1 MTRAGVAGRLAGETG
16 LLEPAIGYAL
26 GAVQAVTPDV
36 LSRPTPC
43 RGWDLRMLL
52 RHASESLAALYE
64 GVDAG
69 RVGLRPSADD
79 DAAADPVRAFR
90 ERAGL
95 LLAAWTGAS
104 GPQEVITIADRC
116 MPSGMMA
123 DAGALEIAV
132 HGWDMSRACG
142 HRRPIPGPLA
152 AELLE
157 VARLLVPTTGR
168 HPLFAAPVAV
178 PPMAGPSDRLTAFL
192 GRAPQE

>member
-1 MTRAGVAGRLAGETG
+1 MTRAGATGRLAGETG
-16 LLEPAIGYAL
+16 LLESAIGYAL

-52 RHASESLAALYE
+52 RHASESLAALCE
-64 GVDAG
+64 GAEAG

-79 DAAADPVRAFR
+79 DEAADPVRTFR

-157 VARLLVPTTGR
+157 VARLLVPATGR

-178 PPMAGPSDRLTAFL
+178 APMAGPSDRLTAFL
-192 GRAPQE
+192 GRTPQE

>member
-1 MTRAGVAGRLAGETG
+1 MTRPGTTGGLAGETG
-16 LLEPAIGYAL
+16 LLESAIGYAL

-43 RGWDLRMLL
+43 RGWDLEMLL
-52 RHASESLAALYE
+52 RHASESLAALRE

-79 DAAADPVRAFR
+79 DAAADPVRTFR

-95 LLAAWTGAS
+95 LLAAWTGVS

-116 MPSGMMA
+116 LPSGIMA

-132 HGWDMSRACG
+132 HGWDMSWACG
-142 HRRPIPGPLA
+142 HHRPIPGPLA

-178 PPMAGPSDRLTAFL
+178 APMAGPSDRLTAFL